1 MYTFI
6 LILCFTGSYLLFTNG
21 RKSEAGNLFL
31 AILYLLMGIQT
42 FSHINIIKDVKIQIA
57 AIFFLNTAS
66 LSFLIGPCFYFYV
79 IRLIIPNFRLSK
91 KHLVHLIP
99 FLIFFID
106 TFPYIISPFSN
117 KIELV
122 QSIQINPIE
131 ILDIPLFVG
140 HSSLFYFSR
149 PVILI
154 YYLYKTFCFF
164 QANKSKLKNQYGPFQ
179 ADILKRWVQI
189 ILIFSSI
196 IYLSNL
202 INITYN
208 YFTRNFNGIS
218 FMTQIDA
225 CSLLLMCIQL
235 FINPYVMYGFTQ
247 VKYFSSESFL
257 AKLYFV
263 GEKNDYSQEWIN
275 NLSKRFNQLDINKSY
290 LKAGYSIKAL
300 QEELKIP
307 NKSVRY
313 YFNHIAGLSFTDW
326 KNNKR
331 IEYAIQLIKEGYLQ
345 KYTREHLAK
354 ECGFLSRSNFN
365 QAIKKFKEIK

>member
-1 MYTFI
+1 
-6 LILCFTGSYLLFTNG
+6 
-21 RKSEAGNLFL
+21 
-31 AILYLLMGIQT
+31 
-42 FSHINIIKDVKIQIA
+42 
-57 AIFFLNTAS
+57 
-66 LSFLIGPCFYFYV
+66 
-79 IRLIIPNFRLSK
+79 
-91 KHLVHLIP
+91 
-99 FLIFFID
+99 
-106 TFPYIISPFSN
+106 
-117 KIELV
+117 
-122 QSIQINPIE
+122 
-131 ILDIPLFVG
+131 
-140 HSSLFYFSR
+140 
-149 PVILI
+149 
-154 YYLYKTFCFF
+154 
-164 QANKSKLKNQYGPFQ
+164 
-179 ADILKRWVQI
+179 
-189 ILIFSSI
+189 
-196 IYLSNL
+196 
-202 INITYN
+202 
-208 YFTRNFNGIS
+208 
-218 FMTQIDA
+218 MTQIAA